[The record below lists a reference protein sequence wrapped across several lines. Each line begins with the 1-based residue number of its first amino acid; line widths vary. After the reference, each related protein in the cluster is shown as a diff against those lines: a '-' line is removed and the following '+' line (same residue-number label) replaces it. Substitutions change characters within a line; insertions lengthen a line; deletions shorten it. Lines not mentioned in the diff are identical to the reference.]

1 MRRRRGRP
9 LLRTAIVGGAAYHA
23 GSKSAQNAQREAEQ
37 NARLDDMEAQQQA
50 PAPAE
55 AAPAPGGM
63 SEDAMARLQQ
73 LAQLKEQG
81 VLTQAEFD
89 AEKQKILQGT

>member
-9 LLRTAIVGGAAYHA
+9 LLRTAIVGGVAYSA
-23 GSKSAQNAQREAEQ
+23 GSKSAQNAQREADQ
-37 NARLDDMEAQQQA
+37 NARIDDMESQQQA

-55 AAPAPGGM
+55 AAPAPAGM
-63 SEDAMARLQQ
+63 SADAITRLQQ

-81 VLTQAEFD
+81 VLTEAEFD